1 MRGTDAQLI
10 LGHTIF
16 MAGKTQ
22 SLLSHGNL
30 SFRCVWDEHHDT
42 YLIEKEISAHGFGQ
56 MNVLSGRTFWLML
69 KLHLSIMTS
78 TLHKYLRFSS

>member
-42 YLIEKEISAHGFGQ
+42 YLIEKGALGLIFPI
-56 MNVLSGRTFWLML
+56 L
-69 KLHLSIMTS
+69 KA
-78 TLHKYLRFSS
+78 